1 MTKKHFK
8 LFLFLFCMALISVL
22 GAKGIAHAE
31 EKKEVETTIQTGVYG
46 ELVNVESGKCL
57 NVKKNS
63 SAQEAAVTIYQK
75 DGTTGQKWQF
85 LSFPN
90 GYSLIPECAAS
101 TGRVLNIYGHS
112 AKAGSRICL
121 WNSTQSDTQCWTVEA
136 LEDGS
141 FVLRSKNN
149 PDLCLAESG
158 SKNSSTITLKA
169 YSETDKSI
177 RWTSTLVTATVKE
190 GPTPTPT
197 EEPKEIKLSA
207 TSISTYIHI
216 PIQLVLEN
224 ADASKVK
231 WSVSSETKGYVKDGE
246 VHALKKNCSF
256 TVYAKYEGKTYKCKV
271 TSEKNDPK
279 FTTYKDTY
287 YFAAKDNV
295 KVYMGPH
302 SSAPLVKKL
311 NKNEVIVI
319 AGELRNK
326 ADNKWYVTNDNL
338 YVYSGNVVA
347 VPAYTTMEDTVLFAQ
362 LKDTVVY
369 SAPGEKAEVIAKMPM
384 HSYLTVFGELT
395 DTAGETWYVT
405 YGPDKTGAFRY
416 VRAKDFGP
424 HPHLASVPGCE
435 VHRGNCTFCAA
446 TTMVRR
452 RAVHDGLC
460 DVAGSVNAVTYGMI
474 DCYSGGLKFAPW
486 TYSVNGGTASY
497 TTNTL
502 YFDKNTNPC
511 TVDILKKLCV
521 DHPEGIVI
529 YDSGEANSNNGV
541 MHAVCLGECIPWED
555 GTNGFYVYDINDAP
569 YWGTQM
575 IRLEDSSIYRNNGS
589 SMNNLLANI
598 THIIYIES
606 STVK

>member
-1 MTKKHFK
+1 MTKKQFK
-8 LFLFLFCMALISVL
+8 LCLFLLCVALISIFSV
-22 GAKGIAHAE
+22 KSIAHAE
-31 EKKEVETTIQTGVYG
+31 EKKEPEVTVQTGAYG
-46 ELVNVESGKCL
+46 EIVNVESGKRL
-57 NVKKNS
+57 NVKGNS
-63 SAQEAAVTIYQK
+63 SAQEAAVTLYQQ

-85 LSFPN
+85 LSFSN

-121 WNSTQSDTQCWTVEA
+121 WSSTQSDTQSWIVEA
-136 LEDGS
+136 FEDGS
-141 FVLRSKNN
+141 FVLRSKSN
-149 PDLCLAESG
+149 PELCLAESG
-158 SKNSSTITLKA
+158 TGNGSAITLKA
-169 YSETDKSI
+169 YSATDNSI
-177 RWTSTLVTATVKE
+177 RWTSSLVTATVKVS
-190 GPTPTPT
+190 PTPTPA
-197 EEPKEIKLSA
+197 EESKEIKLSA
-207 TSISTYIHI
+207 TSINTYIHI
-216 PIQLVLEN
+216 PIQLTLEN
-224 ADASKVK
+224 ADAAKVK
-231 WSVSSETKGYVKDGE
+231 WSVSNETKGYVKDGE

-271 TSEKNDPK
+271 TSEKNDPQ

-311 NKNEVIVI
+311 SKNEVIVI
-319 AGELRNK
+319 AGDLVNK
-326 ADNKWYVTNDNL
+326 AGNSWYVTSDNL

-347 VPAYTTMEDTVLFAQ
+347 APAYTTIADTVLFAQ
-362 LKDTVVY
+362 QKDTVVY
-369 SAPGEKAEVIAKMPM
+369 SAPGENAEVVTKMPM
-384 HSYLTVFGELT
+384 HSYLTVFGELAIG
-395 DTAGETWYVT
+395 DVKWYVT
-405 YGPDKTGAFRY
+405 YGPDKTGELRY
-416 VRAKDFGP
+416 VRAKDFDA
-424 HPHLASVPGCE
+424 HPHLATVPGCE

-446 TTMVRR
+446 VTMIRR
-452 RAVHDGLC
+452 RAVHDGIC
-460 DVAGSVNAVTYGMI
+460 DVTGSVNAVTYGMI
-474 DCYSGGLKFAPW
+474 DSYSGGLKFAPW
-486 TYSVNGGTASY
+486 TYSVNGGTATY

-511 TVDILKKLCV
+511 TVDILKKLCE

-569 YWGTQM
+569 YWGTAM
-575 IRLEDSSIYRNNGS
+575 IRLEDSSIYRNNGYN
-589 SMNNLLANI
+589 MNNLLANI

>member
-1 MTKKHFK
+1 MTKKHNK
-8 LFLFLFCMALISVL
+8 LFLFLFFVMLVSL
-22 GAKGIAHAE
+22 FGARSIAHAE
-31 EKKEVETTIQTGVYG
+31 EKKAPEVTITTGAYG
-46 ELVNVESGKCL
+46 EIVNVESGKRL
-57 NVKKNS
+57 NVKGNS
-63 SAQEAAVTIYQK
+63 SAQEAAVTIYQQ
-75 DGTTGQKWQF
+75 DGTTGQKWQL

-90 GYSLIPECAAS
+90 GYSLIPECAAG
-101 TGRVLNIYGHS
+101 TGRVLNIYGTS

-121 WNSTQSDTQCWTVEA
+121 WSSTQSETQCWVVEP

-141 FVLRSKNN
+141 FILRSKNN
-149 PDLCLAESG
+149 PELCLAESG
-158 SKNSSTITLKA
+158 TGNGSAITLKA
-169 YSETDKSI
+169 YSSTDKSI
-177 RWTSTLVTATVKE
+177 RWTSSLVTVTKKE
-190 GPTPTPT
+190 GPTPTPM
-197 EEPKEIKLSA
+197 EKLKEIKLSA

-279 FTTYKDTY
+279 FTTYKDRY

-302 SSAPLVKKL
+302 SSAPLVKTL
-311 NKNEVIVI
+311 SKNEIIVI
-319 AGELRNK
+319 AGELINK
-326 ADNKWYVTNDNL
+326 ANNSWYVTNDNL

-347 VPAYTTMEDTVLFAQ
+347 VPAYTIIADTYLFAQ
-362 LKDTVVY
+362 LKDTIVT
-369 SAPGEKAEVIAKMPM
+369 SAPGENAEVVTKLPM
-384 HSYLTVFGELT
+384 HTPITVFGELT
-395 DTAGETWYVT
+395 IGNEKWYVT
-405 YGPDKTGAFRY
+405 YGTDKTGELRY

-424 HPHLASVPGCE
+424 HPHLATVPGCE

-446 TTMVRR
+446 VTMVRR

-474 DCYSGGLKFAPW
+474 DSYSGGLKFAPW
-486 TYSVNGGTASY
+486 TYTVNGGTATY

-502 YFDKNTNPC
+502 YFDKTTNPC
-511 TVDILKKLCV
+511 TVDILKKLCI
-521 DHPEGIVI
+521 DHPEGVVI

-541 MHAVCLGECIPWED
+541 MHAVCLGECIPWEN

-589 SMNNLLANI
+589 NMNNLLKNI
-598 THIIYIES
+598 THIIYVES
-606 STVK
+606 SSVK